1 MPFQHFCCYSYLNE
15 LNFPGPAL
23 YKGYVGV
30 ERRTKEFQSA
40 KLYNSQAFS
49 VPVCCNSLFHLKR
62 MLLSNHILFTLQV
75 QNGFYPCDLLVSSP
89 ATTTQDTA
97 LRFQG
102 SCPAFCSILLASTS
116 WGVPS
121 VWPSGPCHHPTPC
134 SISSKVKNIPVCPG
148 LRRFLRYGTSSAQ
161 ARKGPGQLEQAG
173 HPEFILAHCSCHGG
187 WAPPL
192 LEVNT

>member
-1 MPFQHFCCYSYLNE
+1 M
-15 LNFPGPAL
+15 
-23 YKGYVGV
+23 
-30 ERRTKEFQSA
+30 
-40 KLYNSQAFS
+40 
-49 VPVCCNSLFHLKR
+49 
-62 MLLSNHILFTLQV
+62 
-75 QNGFYPCDLLVSSP
+75 SSP
-89 ATTTQDTA
+89 ATTTEDTS
-97 LRFQG
+97 LLFQG

-116 WGVPS
+116 WGLPS

-192 LEVNT
+192 LEVNTKFSTADATHPHHPSPLTMQLLACFHWPPLLLAEHVICSFKRYLGLPEALKMESGDFFPSTSFSV